1 MWWVQVL
8 DHRNN
13 LKYQLLVT
21 NKLLFSH
28 LMLTPATCTALY
40 SGQWTRHIYN
50 KTLSRY
56 ILFSVCLS
64 FHNNCCWKQTEL
76 SNLDPP
82 PPSSSLSRDKIKTNG
97 LISHFIGSPPG
108 GPGWYSL
115 LYNFI
120 EILHSKLLSPSDQN
134 IFITRFLPV
143 SPLPGPVLL
152 YQFISAGNVISL
164 SVSYYLSSPLTIK
177 LENLSSTKQQPP
189 IVARQSR
196 HNN

>member
-1 MWWVQVL
+1 MQVL

-56 ILFSVCLS
+56 ILCSFCLS
-64 FHNNCCWKQTEL
+64 SHNNCCWKQTEL

-82 PPSSSLSRDKIKTNG
+82 PPPHPCLSRDKIKTNG
-97 LISHFIGSPPG
+97 LISHFIRSPPG
-108 GPGWYSL
+108 GPGPGPGYFITL
-115 LYNFI
+115 LRSY
-120 EILHSKLLSPSDQN
+120 SKLLSQSDQN
-134 IFITRFLPV
+134 IFITRFF
-143 SPLPGPVLL
+143 SPLPPRPWSC
-152 YQFISAGNVISL
+152 IAL
-164 SVSYYLSSPLTIK
+164 SVY
-177 LENLSSTKQQPP
+177 
-189 IVARQSR
+189 
-196 HNN
+196 